1 LIKENHINYN
11 WKDKSILLVED
22 TEYNADVISEIL
34 SSTGVNVKVAKNGS
48 SAIEQFQK
56 NPDFDLILMDIR
68 LPDISGLDVT
78 RKIKKL
84 KKNIP
89 VIAQTAYASDE
100 DKIRCIESGCQE
112 FISKPI
118 NYNNMLKVLNKYL
131 L

>member
-1 LIKENHINYN
+1 
-11 WKDKSILLVED
+11 
-22 TEYNADVISEIL
+22 
-34 SSTGVNVKVAKNGS
+34 
-48 SAIEQFQK
+48 
-56 NPDFDLILMDIR
+56 MDIR